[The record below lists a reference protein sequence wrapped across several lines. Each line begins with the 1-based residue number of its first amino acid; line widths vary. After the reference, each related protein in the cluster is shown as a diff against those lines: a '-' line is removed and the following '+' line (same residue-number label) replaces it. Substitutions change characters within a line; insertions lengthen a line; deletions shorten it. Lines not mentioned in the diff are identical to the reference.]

1 MKNEWKISIILI
13 LLFVIT
19 IVLINYLPGQ
29 MFSHQGKL
37 RLNELMPIN
46 TKTLKDDYN
55 NYSDWIELY
64 NGYQSD
70 IKLKGYYLSD
80 DEYNTDK
87 WKIPDITIKA
97 NSYLIIYADNKN
109 ICDLEN
115 NICHANFK
123 LSDSGEVITLTD
135 NAGNI
140 VSKLSYPKLI
150 NDHTYGYYE
159 GKYTNLTTPTP
170 GKANIK
176 SKINENL
183 KASDF
188 TLKINEYMT
197 DNESFNYTS
206 DGNYYNW
213 VEIYNYGNKDIN
225 LCNLTVTDDLKIYN
239 KYQLPCQT
247 IKAQKYKLIYFDK
260 NKDQEKDYIL
270 VPFNIKENETFS
282 IYYQDKLVDSVK
294 IIALEKNQSYGLY
307 DDKWYYF
314 YAPTIESVNNAKG
327 VIGD

>member
-140 VSKLSYPKLI
+140 V
-150 NDHTYGYYE
+150 
-159 GKYTNLTTPTP
+159 
-170 GKANIK
+170 
-176 SKINENL
+176 
-183 KASDF
+183 
-188 TLKINEYMT
+188 
-197 DNESFNYTS
+197 
-206 DGNYYNW
+206 
-213 VEIYNYGNKDIN
+213 
-225 LCNLTVTDDLKIYN
+225 
-239 KYQLPCQT
+239 
-247 IKAQKYKLIYFDK
+247 
-260 NKDQEKDYIL
+260 
-270 VPFNIKENETFS
+270 
-282 IYYQDKLVDSVK
+282 
-294 IIALEKNQSYGLY
+294 
-307 DDKWYYF
+307 
-314 YAPTIESVNNAKG
+314 VN
-327 VIGD
+327 